1 MSTARVSFREL
12 LDLVARVFTAHG
24 MSVSNAAIVAEAVAG
39 AERDGT
45 LSHGLVRVPGYVSTL
60 ESGWVDG
67 CAVPQVIDSQP
78 GLLAVDACNGFAQ
91 VALAA
96 SREKFIAK
104 TRAAGIAGLAI
115 RNSHHFASLY
125 PDVECL
131 AEEGLVALAFL
142 NSRSRLVPSGGTSKL
157 FGSNPMAFA
166 CPRAGGPPLVFDQAS
181 SVMAQGEILL
191 AAQHGRALP
200 EGVGVDAT
208 GQATTD
214 PRAVLDGGAL
224 LPFGGYKGSSIALMI
239 ELLAAAVTG
248 GEFGFEDASVAFPG
262 AQSSRAGQLIV
273 AIDPEMSAGAH
284 FRGRVEGLLTR
295 VTGNGSARLPGERR
309 RAAREEAMRNGIA
322 VDQAS
327 LDRIRGLA
335 LVA

>member
-1 MSTARVSFREL
+1 MSTARVSFRDL
-12 LDLVARVFTAHG
+12 SDLVARVFVVHG
-24 MSVSNAAIVAEAVAG
+24 MSVANAAVVAEVVAG

-45 LSHGLVRVPGYVSTL
+45 LSHGLVRLPGYISTL
-60 ESGWVDG
+60 KSGWVDG
-67 CAVPQVIDSQP
+67 HAVPQLIDSQP
-78 GLLAVDACNGFAQ
+78 GLLAVDARNGFAQ

-96 SREKFIAK
+96 AREKFISK
-104 TRAAGIAGLAI
+104 TRAAGIAGLTL

-131 AEEGLVALAFL
+131 AEQGLVALAFL
-142 NSRSRLVPSGGTSKL
+142 NSRSRLVPSGGATKL

-191 AAQHGRALP
+191 AAQHGRTLP
-200 EGVGVDAT
+200 EGVGVDVT

-214 PRAVLDGGAL
+214 PQAVLDGGAL

-248 GEFGFEDASVAFPG
+248 GEFGFEDASTAFPG
-262 AQSSRAGQLIV
+262 AQSSRAGQLII
-273 AIDPEMSAGAH
+273 AIDPELSAGTL
-284 FRGRVEGLLTR
+284 FRDRVEGLLTR
-295 VTGNGSARLPGERR
+295 VAHNGDARLPGERR
-309 RAAREEAMRNGIA
+309 RAAREDAMHNGIA
-322 VDQAS
+322 VEQAA
-327 LDRIRGLA
+327 LDRIRSLA